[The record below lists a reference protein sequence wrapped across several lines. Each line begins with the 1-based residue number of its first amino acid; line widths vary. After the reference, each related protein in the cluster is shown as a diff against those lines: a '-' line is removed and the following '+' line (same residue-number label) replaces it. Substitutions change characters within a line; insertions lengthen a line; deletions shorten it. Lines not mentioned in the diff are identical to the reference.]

1 VPPGKIIKDDFMPP
15 TLKTSQGLTL
25 LDMLVAAAVLA
36 LLAHLAAPAFSGLVD
51 EQRRLTLANELAS
64 GLRTARLEA
73 IERNRRVILQPLEAN
88 WANGWRM
95 VVDESGRGLQDPAN
109 PVLHV
114 RASDGRV
121 AVSASR
127 NIQDHIGFDP
137 LGVPR
142 LSNQGALAG
151 TFHLCEGANSGH
163 RRVVVARTGRVR
175 VTREGPATPLC
186 PVS

>member
-1 VPPGKIIKDDFMPP
+1 MP
-15 TLKTSQGLTL
+15 LIAKTAQGLTL
-25 LDMLVAAAVLA
+25 LDLLVAAAVLA
-36 LLAHLAAPAFSGLVD
+36 ILAHLAAPAFSSLIA

-73 IERNRRVILQPLEAN
+73 IERNRRVILQPLDAN

-95 VVDESGRGLQDPAN
+95 VVDESGRGLQDPGN
-109 PVLHV
+109 PVLHI

-121 AVSASR
+121 PVSASR
-127 NIQDHIGFDP
+127 NLQDHIGFDH

-142 LSNQGALAG
+142 LANQGALAG
-151 TFHLCEGANSGH
+151 TFHLCEEGSSGH

-175 VTREGPATPLC
+175 ITREGAPTDLC
-186 PVS
+186 PLS

>member
-1 VPPGKIIKDDFMPP
+1 MPL
-15 TLKTSQGLTL
+15 TAKAAQGVTL
-25 LDMLVAAAVLA
+25 LDMLIATAVLGI
-36 LLAHLAAPAFSGLVD
+36 LAHLATPAFGDLVA

-73 IERNRRVILQPLEAN
+73 IERNRRVIVQPLDAN

-95 VVDESGRGLQDPAN
+95 VADESGRGLQDPDN
-109 PVLHV
+109 PVLHI
-114 RASDGRV
+114 RASGGRV
-121 AVSASR
+121 PVSASR
-127 NIQDHIGFDP
+127 NIQDSIGFDP

-142 LSNQGALAG
+142 LTNQGALAG
-151 TFHLCEGANSGH
+151 TFHLCEEGDRGH

-175 VTREGPATPLC
+175 VTREGPATDLC